1 MDMAQYIM
9 SILKTKLMVVW
20 SWGFNSPMAIPNGL
34 RFKVQGFKFRGV
46 VEVAYNE
53 GKDLFEVSFIKRGK
67 VVEVITDVYLDML
80 VDVIDN
86 KVEKTADYKERV
98 EQTYS
103 LSPHHNFECAL
114 KISNLHTTRQ

>member
-1 MDMAQYIM
+1 MAQYIM

-53 GKDLFEVSFIKRGK
+53 GKDLFEVSFI
-67 VVEVITDVYLDML
+67 VYLDML

-103 LSPHHNFECAL
+103 LSPQF
-114 KISNLHTTRQ
+114 

>member
-1 MDMAQYIM
+1 MAQYIM
-9 SILKTKLMVVW
+9 NILKAKLMVVW

-46 VEVAYNE
+46 VEVVYNE
-53 GKDLFEVSFIKRGK
+53 SKDLFEVSFIKRGK
-67 VVEVITDVYLDML
+67 VVDIITDVYLDML

-98 EQTYS
+98 EREYS
-103 LSPHHNFECAL
+103 FSPH
-114 KISNLHTTRQ
+114 I

>member
-1 MDMAQYIM
+1 MEMAQYIM
-9 SILKTKLMVVW
+9 SIFKAKLMVVW
-20 SWGFNSPMAIPNGL
+20 SWGFNSP
-34 RFKVQGFKFRGV
+34 FRGI

-67 VVEVITDVYLDML
+67 VVDVITNVYLDVL

-103 LSPHHNFECAL
+103 LSPH
-114 KISNLHTTRQ
+114 I

>member
-1 MDMAQYIM
+1 MEMAQYIM
-9 SILKTKLMVVW
+9 NILKAKLMVVW

-46 VEVAYNE
+46 VEVVYNE
-53 GKDLFEVSFIKRGK
+53 SKDLFEVSFIKRGK
-67 VVEVITDVYLDML
+67 VVDIITDVYLDML

-98 EQTYS
+98 EREYS
-103 LSPHHNFECAL
+103 FSPQ
-114 KISNLHTTRQ
+114 I

>member
-1 MDMAQYIM
+1 MEMAQYIM
-9 SILKTKLMVVW
+9 GILKAKLMVVW
-20 SWGFNSPMAIPNGL
+20 SWGFNSPMAMPNGL

-46 VEVAYNE
+46 VEVVYNE

-67 VVEVITDVYLDML
+67 VVEVITDVYLNML

-103 LSPHHNFECAL
+103 LSPH
-114 KISNLHTTRQ
+114 I

>member
-46 VEVAYNE
+46 VEVVYNE
-53 GKDLFEVSFIKRGK
+53 SKDLFEVSFIKRGK

-103 LSPHHNFECAL
+103 LSPQ
-114 KISNLHTTRQ
+114 I

>member
-1 MDMAQYIM
+1 MEMVQYIM
-9 SILKTKLMVVW
+9 SILKAKLMVVW

-34 RFKVQGFKFRGV
+34 RFKVRGFKFRGV

-53 GKDLFEVSFIKRGK
+53 SKDLFEVSFIKRGK

-103 LSPHHNFECAL
+103 FLCEVNM
-114 KISNLHTTRQ
+114 

>member
-1 MDMAQYIM
+1 MEMARYIM
-9 SILKTKLMVVW
+9 SIFKAKLMVVW

-34 RFKVQGFKFRGV
+34 CFKVQGFKFCGV

-53 GKDLFEVSFIKRGK
+53 GKDLFEVSFIKRDK
-67 VVEVITDVYLDML
+67 VVEVITDVYFDML

-103 LSPHHNFECAL
+103 LSPQF
-114 KISNLHTTRQ
+114 

>member
-1 MDMAQYIM
+1 MKMAQYIM
-9 SILKTKLMVVW
+9 SILKAKLMVVW
-20 SWGFNSPMAIPNGL
+20 SWGFNSPMAIHNGV

-67 VVEVITDVYLDML
+67 VVDVITDVYLDML

-98 EQTYS
+98 EREYS
-103 LSPHHNFECAL
+103 LSPQ
-114 KISNLHTTRQ
+114 I

>member
-1 MDMAQYIM
+1 MEMAQYIM
-9 SILKTKLMVVW
+9 SILKAKLMVVW

-46 VEVAYNE
+46 VEVVYNE
-53 GKDLFEVSFIKRGK
+53 SKDLFEVSFIKRGK
-67 VVEVITDVYLDML
+67 VVDIITDVYLDML

-98 EQTYS
+98 EREYS
-103 LSPHHNFECAL
+103 FSPH
-114 KISNLHTTRQ
+114 I

>member
-1 MDMAQYIM
+1 MEMAQYIM
-9 SILKTKLMVVW
+9 SILKAKLMVVW

-46 VEVAYNE
+46 VEVAYNG

-67 VVEVITDVYLDML
+67 VVEVITDVYFDVL
-80 VDVIDN
+80 VDVIDG

-103 LSPHHNFECAL
+103 LSPQ
-114 KISNLHTTRQ
+114 I

>member
-1 MDMAQYIM
+1 MEMAQYIM
-9 SILKTKLMVVW
+9 GILKAKLMVVW

-46 VEVAYNE
+46 VEVVYNE
-53 GKDLFEVSFIKRGK
+53 SKDLFEVSFIKRGK
-67 VVEVITDVYLDML
+67 VVDIITDVYLDML

-103 LSPHHNFECAL
+103 FSPH
-114 KISNLHTTRQ
+114 I

>member
-1 MDMAQYIM
+1 MDMAEYIM

-80 VDVIDN
+80 ITDVYLDMLVDVIDN

-103 LSPHHNFECAL
+103 LSPQF
-114 KISNLHTTRQ
+114 

>member
-1 MDMAQYIM
+1 MEMAQYIM

-20 SWGFNSPMAIPNGL
+20 SWGFNSPTAIPNGL

-46 VEVAYNE
+46 VEVDYNE

-67 VVEVITDVYLDML
+67 VVEVITDVYFDML

-98 EQTYS
+98 EQAYS
-103 LSPHHNFECAL
+103 LSPQF
-114 KISNLHTTRQ
+114 

>member
-46 VEVAYNE
+46 VEVVYNE

-103 LSPHHNFECAL
+103 LSPQ
-114 KISNLHTTRQ
+114 I

>member
-1 MDMAQYIM
+1 MEMAQYIM
-9 SILKTKLMVVW
+9 GILKAKLMVVW

-67 VVEVITDVYLDML
+67 V
-80 VDVIDN
+80 
-86 KVEKTADYKERV
+86 EKTADYKARV
-98 EQTYS
+98 EREYS
-103 LSPHHNFECAL
+103 LSPQ
-114 KISNLHTTRQ
+114 I

>member
-1 MDMAQYIM
+1 MEMAQYIM
-9 SILKTKLMVVW
+9 NILKAKLMVVW

-46 VEVAYNE
+46 VEVVYNE
-53 GKDLFEVSFIKRGK
+53 SKDLFEVSFIKRGK
-67 VVEVITDVYLDML
+67 VVDIITDVYLDML

-98 EQTYS
+98 EREYS
-103 LSPHHNFECAL
+103 FSPQF
-114 KISNLHTTRQ
+114 

>member
-1 MDMAQYIM
+1 MEMAQYIM
-9 SILKTKLMVVW
+9 NILKAKLMVVW

-46 VEVAYNE
+46 VEVVYNE
-53 GKDLFEVSFIKRGK
+53 SKDLFEVSFIKRGK
-67 VVEVITDVYLDML
+67 VVDIITDVYLDML

-98 EQTYS
+98 EREYS
-103 LSPHHNFECAL
+103 FSAQ
-114 KISNLHTTRQ
+114 I